1 MVLWSTVATVFNEI
15 EQLSSRL
22 AITQKLGE
30 LFKALTPDEAK
41 IVANLALGVLH
52 PAYLGTQFNLAE
64 KALVIVLAR
73 LAQLTPA
80 EVLAQQQLLGDW
92 GLVAEQLIAA
102 LPLNTKDVDRIPAT
116 FLDFTSLHSERAGNN
131 NPLTITALYT
141 QLCALEAITGT
152 GASEQKI
159 TALVELLQQCDGV
172 SAKLIVRI
180 ILGKLRLGFSDMTLI
195 DSLSYMLVGDKSVRG
210 EIEHAY
216 NLVADIGQVA
226 YVAKAAGLAGLQQ
239 LQVTLGIPIRPAA
252 AERLNSPTDI
262 IQRLGC
268 CAAQPKLDGFR
279 VQIHVDHSSAAVVQP
294 SSPATSATVVAGPER
309 LAALRENQLDSANIL
324 HSAGVVKFF
333 SRNLLDMSAMFPDLV
348 PALQALPVTS
358 LICEGEA
365 LVYDEATGSYLP
377 FQETVRRRRKYD
389 IAEMAQEFPLR
400 LVLFDILYLNGQEL
414 LSKTHV
420 ERRQILQELLF
431 TGVGHR
437 DLLKSEHIALSRS
450 SRAEQSEVEGCCE
463 PEIQSSAKLELAAQK
478 LVLVD
483 ELRTCDA
490 QELETYFLQNI
501 SAGLEGL
508 VVKKLDATYQ
518 PGKRNFNWIKLKRHE
533 TGHLDDTLDCV
544 ILGYYYGQ
552 GKRAK
557 FGIGAFLVGIFNPA
571 RDLLQTVAKVGTGLS
586 DQEWVELRR
595 RCDQLRVPQPPSNV
609 DCDKNLAPDVWVT
622 PEIVC
627 QIRADE
633 ITKSPAHRAGQSGAG
648 QIGYALRFP
657 RFMGY
662 RTDKSLTEI
671 TTTDELVEIYNLQY
685 R

>member
-1 MVLWSTVATVFNEI
+1 MTAWSTVAISFNEI

-22 AITQKLGE
+22 TITQKLGD
-30 LFKALTPDEAK
+30 LFKILTPDEAK
-41 IVANLALGVLH
+41 IVANLSLGVLH
-52 PAYLGTQFNLAE
+52 PAYIGTQFNLAE
-64 KALVIVLAR
+64 KALVQVLAR
-73 LAQLTPA
+73 LSQLTPA
-80 EVLAQQQLLGDW
+80 ELLAQQQLLGDW
-92 GLVAEQLIAA
+92 GLVAEKLMLKLQRPTQLTVTEIY
-102 LPLNTKDVDRIPAT
+102 
-116 FLDFTSLHSERAGNN
+116 E
-131 NPLTITALYT
+131 
-141 QLCALEAITGT
+141 QLCALEAISGT
-152 GASEQKI
+152 GASELKV
-159 TALVELLQQCDGV
+159 TALVQLLQQCDGL

-195 DSLSYMLVGDKSVRG
+195 DSLSYMLIGDKSVRG

-226 YVAKAAGLAGLQQ
+226 YAAKAAGLAGLQQ
-239 LQVTLGIPIRPAA
+239 LQITLGIPIRPAA
-252 AERLNSPTDI
+252 AERLNSPAEI
-262 IQRLGC
+262 IARMGC

-279 VQIHVDHSSAAVVQP
+279 LQIHVGHHQPKLPTVPQTQAFAAP
-294 SSPATSATVVAGPER
+294 LTGP
-309 LAALRENQLDSANIL
+309 II
-324 HSAGVVKFF
+324 KFF

-348 PALQALPVTS
+348 PALQSLPVTS

-389 IAEMAQEFPLR
+389 IAALAEEFPLR

-420 ERRQILQELLF
+420 ERRQLLQDVLIRTDGAFTRAET
-431 TGVGHR
+431 TGVVCRG
-437 DLLKSEHIALSRS
+437 RS
-450 SRAEQSEVEGCCE
+450 PGQTESQATHKATPGTAERAIESDYKASQ
-463 PEIQSSAKLELAAQK
+463 PELDAKLSAQK

-490 QELETYFLQNI
+490 SELEAYFLQNI
-501 SAGLEGL
+501 TAGLEGL

-533 TGHLDDTLDCV
+533 TGQLDDTLDCV
-544 ILGYYYGQ
+544 ILGYYFGQ
-552 GKRAK
+552 GKRVK
-557 FGIGAFLVGIFNPA
+557 FGIGAFLVGVFNPA

-586 DQEWVELRR
+586 DPEWLALRQQ
-595 RCDQLRVPQPPSNV
+595 CDQLRVAQQPKNV
-609 DCDKNLAPDVWVT
+609 DCDKSLAPDVWVA
-622 PEIVC
+622 PEIIC

-633 ITKSPAHRAGQSGAG
+633 ITKSPAHRAGKNGDAEL
-648 QIGYALRFP
+648 GYALRFP

-662 RTDKSLTEI
+662 RTDKSVSEI